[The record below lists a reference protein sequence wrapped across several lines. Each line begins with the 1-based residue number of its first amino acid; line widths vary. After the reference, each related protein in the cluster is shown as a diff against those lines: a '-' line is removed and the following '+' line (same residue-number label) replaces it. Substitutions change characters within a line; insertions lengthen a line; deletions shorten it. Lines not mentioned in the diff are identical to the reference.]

1 MLCLGLSNSGK
12 STLLAHLVGENAANI
27 QPTNG
32 FNIKTLPVNGR
43 VLSIKELGGSDRV
56 QMFWTH
62 YYDNKHALIF
72 VVDISESDTNL
83 QQSIDTLR
91 QNLLSP
97 AFRGRPCIIIG
108 THKDK
113 PEARS
118 QQQVEEHLKE
128 VMMSHKWALF
138 CCSAFDRYAIQE
150 AMTSLTL
157 LINNVFP

>member
-1 MLCLGLSNSGK
+1 MN
-12 STLLAHLVGENAANI
+12 NI
-27 QPTNG
+27 EPTNG

-72 VVDISESDTNL
+72 VVDISASDSNL
-83 QQSIDTLR
+83 QRSIETLCKT
-91 QNLLSP
+91 LLSP
-97 AFRGRPCIIIG
+97 AFRGRPCMIIG

-118 QQQVEEHLKE
+118 QQQVEEHLRE
-128 VMMSHKWALF
+128 VMQTHKWVLF
-138 CCSAFDRYAIQE
+138 CCSAFDRRAIQE
-150 AMTSLTL
+150 AITSLTS
-157 LINNVFP
+157 LINNVLP